1 MVLIHKQECFV
12 LYKTQTT
19 SINKRSL
26 IARSGG
32 VQCKEM
38 WAGKTPSFLSLLSA
52 LFFSRSLT
60 RWAAPY
66 YLNPWNRL
74 EVWRRYG
81 CICCCHSVI
90 LGSIQS
96 QPHVHHSHK
105 INVNKSVTEVSFDK
119 LSWPLVS
126 FAAVLCVFMQ
136 CCNFGALHDNTK
148 NGFTGDYR

>member
-1 MVLIHKQECFV
+1 MFCTLQNTNHKYKQEKSDSPFRGCTVQRDVSRKNSFFPLLLV
-12 LYKTQTT
+12 
-19 SINKRSL
+19 RL
-26 IARSGG
+26 I
-32 VQCKEM
+32 
-38 WAGKTPSFLSLLSA
+38 
-52 LFFSRSLT
+52 FFSRSLT